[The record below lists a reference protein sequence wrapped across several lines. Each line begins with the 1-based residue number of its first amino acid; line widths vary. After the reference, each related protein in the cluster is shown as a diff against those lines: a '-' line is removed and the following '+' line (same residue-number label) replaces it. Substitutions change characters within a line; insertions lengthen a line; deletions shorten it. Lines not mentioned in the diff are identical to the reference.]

1 MQRKGLFAEIEGDG
15 NSPFIPFSFSSLF
28 LSLLSRFSDNFSRLF
43 FFIVVILNRAVFFKR
58 KVSRFRKVLE
68 TFRNDT
74 LIFDENWVIRAKL
87 SRELLDNLRY

>member
-1 MQRKGLFAEIEGDG
+1 MQRKGLFAEIEGGG

-28 LSLLSRFSDNFSRLF
+28 LSLLSRFFSRLF